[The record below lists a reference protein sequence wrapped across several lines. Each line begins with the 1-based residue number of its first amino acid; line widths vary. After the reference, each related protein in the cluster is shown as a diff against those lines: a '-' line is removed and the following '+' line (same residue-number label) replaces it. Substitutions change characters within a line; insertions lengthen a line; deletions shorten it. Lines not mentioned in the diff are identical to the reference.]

1 MNLHNINSSYSNI
14 NFTQAKEKNQ
24 NTLVKTYALN
34 SNLGICD
41 YVIDNFSHNKRKS
54 LEAIKKYDNHQNDLK
69 KELDRR
75 YNARKE
81 VGDIVSDI
89 AVSAASFTVFK
100 NIDKLSPVTELFKK
114 GFGKKTKSVAIVAS
128 ILTGA
133 TLKPIFSIID
143 GLIASKEEKNKKRSV
158 IDNMTLGAINGLAS
172 PILSVGSLFLTIPG
186 LMGINSGVRYF
197 TSKNP
202 NKSLNE
208 YLQIQ
213 KDNALLSISG
223 AALGIGIVASKGKGT
238 IKSWDEACKKAKANY
253 QELKNFENPYQRNI
267 NFKEEI
273 DKQSEQLQ
281 LELGTLFSDL
291 FYNPHENKI
300 IDTNILLAKFLQTI
314 PDKEIDA
321 TEAINNMP
329 LPEKLKQ
336 VIKNLKGSCPPSY
349 TPTEAQAVITKTFG
363 NKYTIIREKPLG
375 VGTVAETYLAKD
387 NASGKEVVI
396 KFLKKGMS
404 KEKIEADRQQAL
416 DLLSK
421 SELAK
426 DNKELTYYTK
436 YLNTMYDAWVKETD
450 LSLEKDAAEIMA
462 SNARKFNVVKPI
474 EVKDNIY
481 VMEKASGVQLN
492 KLNEELK
499 RRNMTLSQDQIK
511 KLILNYNEVFIEQLI
526 SIPRSGQK
534 LVQADPN
541 SANIFIDLDN
551 LEKPITF
558 LDLGNVLRYDNL
570 TATRNALGHLDF
582 IFGNSRSLA
591 KTNLEGAILP
601 EGLSQ
606 SEALEK
612 LTQELNKH
620 IFNNKT
626 QVPTPNTINEF
637 CSQVMR
643 EMKIIPNANNANLI
657 KAEATYFANIF
668 ELRNKIQES
677 LVKEI
682 GKQDNLGGQIKRMLQ
697 EMKETGDFQTL
708 VRCILTE
715 IYTSVK
721 NASFSTKK
729 HAYKELQER
738 IKYIEDNKEQALTTF
753 YGLLH

>member
-114 GFGKKTKSVAIVAS
+114 GFGKKTKGVAIVAS

-143 GLIASKEEKNKKRSV
+143 RLIANKEEKNKKRSV

-197 TSKNP
+197 TSKNS

-213 KDNALLSISG
+213 KDNALLNISG

-492 KLNEELK
+492 KLDEELK

-682 GKQDNLGGQIKRMLQ
+682 GKQDNLGGQIKRILQ